1 MLSGTHPYLG
11 VCPWQTQKKCDMG
24 KWSQSQIY
32 QDTRGTNRFT
42 RFVGWLNNL
51 MNPNHS
57 WVDDWQQFSED
68 VGPSEDIEKQI
79 TKSGLTGAEKEA
91 NAFSAAE
98 AQKQRD
104 YETEMQNTAYQRQ
117 VADMRAAGVN
127 PALAMSNGQPSTPS
141 GSSASSVSPSGAGIS
156 MSDLMQLNML
166 PLQRKMLEAQTANVG
181 ADTAKKEAETEE
193 AKNRAQNVALVNQY
207 YPSVTEAGL
216 QKTLSS
222 IGVDLSTI
230 DKNDA
235 EVALTN
241 VRKLIADKENKYA
254 DEYYHWRSEY
264 EKAHT
269 QEAKDAAA
277 AHAAQALMTG
287 YELEFAQKNGAKLS
301 SSSILALASAI
312 GSWLGLDT
320 PENRGVVQRVVRGA
334 TEDIGNPK
342 GMLDKA
348 ADQAEKLGLDDRS
361 IVRKGKR
368 LVDRFR
374 RWRDKPKK
382 APWVR

>member
-1 MLSGTHPYLG
+1 
-11 VCPWQTQKKCDMG
+11 
-24 KWSQSQIY
+24 
-32 QDTRGTNRFT
+32 
-42 RFVGWLNNL
+42 

-91 NAFSAAE
+91 NAFSASE

-141 GSSASSVSPSGAGIS
+141 GSAASSVSPSGAGMS
-156 MSDLMQLNML
+156 MSDLMQLTML
-166 PLQRKMLEAQTANVG
+166 PLQRKMLAAQTANVG

-193 AKNRAQNVALVNQY
+193 AKNRAQNIAIVNRY

-235 EVALTN
+235 QVALTN
-241 VRKLIADKENKYA
+241 VQK
-254 DEYYHWRSEY
+254 
-264 EKAHT
+264 
-269 QEAKDAAA
+269 QE
-277 AHAAQALMTG
+277 Q
-287 YELEFAQKNGAKLS
+287 E
-301 SSSILALASAI
+301 
-312 GSWLGLDT
+312 
-320 PENRGVVQRVVRGA
+320 
-334 TEDIGNPK
+334 
-342 GMLDKA
+342 
-348 ADQAEKLGLDDRS
+348 
-361 IVRKGKR
+361 
-368 LVDRFR
+368 
-374 RWRDKPKK
+374 
-382 APWVR
+382 